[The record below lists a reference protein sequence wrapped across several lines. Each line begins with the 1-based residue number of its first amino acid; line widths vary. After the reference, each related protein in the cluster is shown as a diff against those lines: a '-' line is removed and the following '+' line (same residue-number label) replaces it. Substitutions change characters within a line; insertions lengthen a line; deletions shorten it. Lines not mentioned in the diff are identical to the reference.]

1 MRLEN
6 KVAVVTGAGGEGSG
20 RAIALRFGRRGAAVV
35 VSDIQEE
42 GARETVRQIEASG
55 GRASMLKANVRR
67 EADIRA
73 LIAHAEQMYGGLDVL
88 VNNASAPHSGEPLE
102 EWMAT
107 IETDLLGTLYGTYA
121 AIDAMRRRG
130 GGAIINIGS
139 TSALAHGRTTPG
151 GWVPYDVAK
160 AGVMRLTTRLADVRD
175 SDGIRVNCLVPHWIA
190 VPEIK
195 TYVDSLTP
203 EQRQT
208 RGVPPRLI
216 TLDEIADAVEYLATD
231 ESLAGRLL
239 VFWDTGPRLV
249 RWGDAGFFGEDRV
262 TITSVDA
269 RQDAM
274 DIDAARQRS
283 ERVPPIPHQA

>member
-1 MRLEN
+1 
-6 KVAVVTGAGGEGSG
+6 V
-20 RAIALRFGRRGAAVV
+20 
-35 VSDIQEE
+35 
-42 GARETVRQIEASG
+42 
-55 GRASMLKANVRR
+55 
-67 EADIRA
+67 
-73 LIAHAEQMYGGLDVL
+73 
-88 VNNASAPHSGEPLE
+88 
-102 EWMAT
+102 T

-151 GWVPYDVAK
+151 GWVAYDMAK
-160 AGVMRLTTRLADVRD
+160 AGAMRLTTRLAHLRD

-190 VPEIK
+190 VPEVK

-216 TLDEIADAVEYLATD
+216 TLDEIADAVEYLATE

-239 VFWDTGPRLV
+239 VFWDTGPHLIP
-249 RWGDAGFFGEDRV
+249 WADAGFASAETVTTIASSEAGHDRV
-262 TITSVDA
+262 
-269 RQDAM
+269 
-274 DIDAARQRS
+274 DINRARQRS
-283 ERVPPIPHQA
+283 EDVPPIAHQA